1 MSKVEEAEQAF
12 LFALLMEYE
21 VDPNGYVDLPS
32 LHSKYQLKFPK
43 GWLESLVSEW
53 EDFGW
58 IDVIRTHDGTSASIR
73 RTRYSAVLKRV
84 MSWLNAASLT
94 IDPRKEEVLSDASP
108 TDATPLPN
116 GWKWFTFASDEEDEG
131 RQSTP
136 EHRSVAQRI
145 VALDKESD
153 EFKQVQ
159 TGLDELIERAR
170 GANDL
175 EDRDRIIASLSA
187 AQTLWSS
194 ASLRL
199 IQIKVGVLLA
209 IEDATNALGSV
220 AKGVGAGLLIDLV
233 KSIVKSRTG
242 LDLDNM

>member
-21 VDPNGYVDLPS
+21 ADPSAYVDLS
-32 LHSKYQLKFPK
+32 TLHGKYHLKFPES
-43 GWLESLVSEW
+43 WLESLVSEW

-58 IDVIRTHDGTSASIR
+58 LNVLRTHEGTSASIK
-73 RTRYSAVLKRV
+73 RTRYSAVLKRI
-84 MSWLNAASLT
+84 MSWLSASSLT
-94 IDPRKEEVLSDASP
+94 IDPRKEEVLSDVSP
-108 TDATPLPN
+108 TVATPAPA
-116 GWKWFTFASDEEDEG
+116 GWKWFTFESDEQDRVVGSTLEP
-131 RQSTP
+131 QSVT
-136 EHRSVAQRI
+136 QQI
-145 VALDKESD
+145 IALDKESE

-159 TGLDELIERAR
+159 AGLDELIERAR

-175 EDRDRIIASLSA
+175 EDRDRILASLSA

-199 IQIKVGVLLA
+199 VQIKVGVLLA
-209 IEDATNALGSV
+209 IEDATNALGFV

-233 KSIVKSRTG
+233 KSIVKSKTG